1 MFLTDVGFDSVAGI
15 LKIAL
20 LIVLSPLLIVFDF
33 FAAILFVIVYT
44 MFLVYAFVNGGF
56 TCLEETRTTQFYL
69 TIGAPMLAAL
79 TLFKDI
85 QKFVDFKLH
94 PYTQGIPTAIATAA
108 AAAPTKSSQDS
119 ESVPDRIIAQ
129 QTSDVMYHLS
139 IVLESPIATTLTMFQ
154 NENMFTN
161 MMMSN
166 GDDDAMDC
174 ELTMLKCKSETVLD
188 VLPF

>member
-1 MFLTDVGFDSVAGI
+1 M
-15 LKIAL
+15 
-20 LIVLSPLLIVFDF
+20 
-33 FAAILFVIVYT
+33 
-44 MFLVYAFVNGGF
+44 
-56 TCLEETRTTQFYL
+56 
-69 TIGAPMLAAL
+69 
-79 TLFKDI
+79 
-85 QKFVDFKLH
+85 
-94 PYTQGIPTAIATAA
+94 IPTAA